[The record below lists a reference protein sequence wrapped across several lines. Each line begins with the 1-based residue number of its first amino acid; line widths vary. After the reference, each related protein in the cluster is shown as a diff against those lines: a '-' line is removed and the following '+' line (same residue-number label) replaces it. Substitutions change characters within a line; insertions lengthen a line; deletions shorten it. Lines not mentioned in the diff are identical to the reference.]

1 MADIH
6 LVRCNFKGTFC
17 EEIIIL
23 KCLIYK
29 NSNAMK
35 NFKFFKS
42 IKYCFKQMEK
52 AELISKKSRTEERT
66 VRLKSDILIKLNKAI
81 IYAATTTA
89 KEMRVLDGY
98 LPVILV
104 ILACISAIRSKIELV
119 LNGNELVRKE
129 YGCIEKGS
137 LEDFGTVVTTD
148 HLSVVCNEPEYNLF
162 SSLMETRKPQVAQ
175 DSSSEEEEIVVVKR
189 RKLD

>member
-1 MADIH
+1 MVFLVLFRIINIIRQNSLYNH
-6 LVRCNFKGTFC
+6 L
-17 EEIIIL
+17 L
-23 KCLIYK
+23 
-29 NSNAMK
+29 
-35 NFKFFKS
+35 S

-175 DSSSEEEEIVVVKR
+175 DSSSEEEEIVIVKR
-189 RKLD
+189 R